1 MSEIS
6 TDADPIR
13 TPGEENRLSSRF
25 RRWRPLSVIAVLL
38 ILTMLTLVKAV
49 FLPLTVAF
57 LASFLF
63 RPLVR
68 WLKEW
73 HVPAS
78 LSSISIISILI
89 TVIAVAG
96 VNLAE
101 PFQEWMEKLPRA
113 AGSLHRKVQDL
124 TASFS
129 SMEQLGKVV
138 EEISND
144 GADKEV
150 TRVKIANPSW
160 AEWILTS
167 IQEAI
172 ALWIVLILA
181 FYFILTHGDRLIR
194 NVVTLIPG
202 LDDLGGS
209 RNLIMGGDGGEAFSS
224 DLMRDL
230 EDMVS
235 TYLVTI
241 TLINLLLGCTVA
253 AAMYLIGMDAPLLWG
268 TMAFLFNFLPYLGSF
283 VGVVIIGLGSFVY
296 FPDPAMAIW
305 PPIIYATLT
314 TLEGY
319 VLTPLLLGWR
329 LVMNPLV
336 IFIWLLLLGWMW
348 GILGALIAVPLLMVI
363 KLLCSHIK
371 SQRWVAALIES

>member
-1 MSEIS
+1 M
-6 TDADPIR
+6 TDIPTEAEQAQTTR
-13 TPGEENRLSSRF
+13 VEARVASRLCH
-25 RRWRPLSVIAVLL
+25 WRPVSVIAVLL
-38 ILTMLTLVKAV
+38 ILASLTLVKAV

-63 RPLVR
+63 RPIVR

-73 HVPAS
+73 HVPVS

-89 TVIAVAG
+89 AVIAVAG
-96 VNLAE
+96 INLVE
-101 PFQEWMEKLPRA
+101 PFQKWMEKLPRA
-113 AGSLHRKVQDL
+113 ASSIQHKIHDL
-124 TASFS
+124 SASFS
-129 SMEQLGKVV
+129 SMEQLGKAV
-138 EEISND
+138 EEISNN

-160 AEWILTS
+160 AEWIMNS
-167 IQEAI
+167 IQEAV

-181 FYFILTHGDRLIR
+181 FYFILTHGDRLIH
-194 NVVTLIPG
+194 NMVTLIPG
-202 LDDLGGS
+202 LGDVGS
-209 RNLIMGGDGGEAFSS
+209 HNLIMGGDGSEASSS

-230 EDMVS
+230 EGMVS

-241 TLINLLLGCTVA
+241 TLINLLLGATVA

-268 TMAFLFNFLPYLGSF
+268 VMAFLLNFLPYLGSF
-283 VGVVIIGLGSFVY
+283 VGVVIIALSSFVY
-296 FPDPAMAIW
+296 FPDPTMAIW

-314 TLEGY
+314 SLEGY
-319 VLTPLLLGWR
+319 VLTPLLIGWR

-348 GILGALIAVPLLMVI
+348 GILGALIAVPLLMVLKI
-363 KLLCSHIK
+363 LCSHIK
-371 SQRWVAALIES
+371 SLRWVAALIES

>member
-1 MSEIS
+1 MSDITAE
-6 TDADPIR
+6 ADPIR
-13 TPGEENRLSSRF
+13 PSPEEDRVPSRLC
-25 RRWRPLSVIAVLL
+25 RWRPTSVTAMLL
-38 ILTMLTLVKAV
+38 ILATLTLVKAV

-73 HVPAS
+73 HVPTS
-78 LSSISIISILI
+78 LSSIGIISILI
-89 TVIAVAG
+89 TVIAIAG
-96 VNLAE
+96 INLVE

-113 AGSLHRKVQDL
+113 AGSIQRKVHDL
-124 TASFS
+124 SASFS
-129 SMEQLGKVV
+129 SVEELGKVV

-144 GADKEV
+144 GEDKEV

-160 AEWILTS
+160 AEWVMTS
-167 IQEAI
+167 IQEAV

-202 LDDLGGS
+202 LGSAGGS
-209 RNLIMGGDGGEAFSS
+209 HNLIMGGDGSEASSS

-241 TLINLLLGCTVA
+241 TLINLLLGCAVA
-253 AAMYLIGMDAPLLWG
+253 AAMYLIGMDAPFLWG
-268 TMAFLFNFLPYLGSF
+268 AMAFLFNFLPYLGSF
-283 VGVVIIGLGSFVY
+283 IGVIIIALGSFVF

-319 VLTPLLLGWR
+319 VLTPLLIGWR

-348 GILGALIAVPLLMVI
+348 GILGALIAVPLLMVVKI
-363 KLLCSHIK
+363 LCSHIK